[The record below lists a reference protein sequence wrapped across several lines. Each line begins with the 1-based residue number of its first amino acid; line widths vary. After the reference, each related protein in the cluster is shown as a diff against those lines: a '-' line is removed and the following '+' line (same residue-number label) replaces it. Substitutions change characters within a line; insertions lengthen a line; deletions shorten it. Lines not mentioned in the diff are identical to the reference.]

1 MGEQCSETV
10 FINKFAG
17 FSLCPQIKQMKTDK
31 SLCQD
36 INMYPFM
43 EK

>member
-17 FSLCPQIKQMKTDK
+17 FSLCSQIKQMKTDT

-36 INMYPFM
+36 INIYPFM